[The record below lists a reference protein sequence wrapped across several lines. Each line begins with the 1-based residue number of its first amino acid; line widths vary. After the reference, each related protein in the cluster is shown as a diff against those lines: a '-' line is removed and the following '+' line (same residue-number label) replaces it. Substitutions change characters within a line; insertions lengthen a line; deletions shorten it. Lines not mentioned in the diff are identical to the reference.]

1 MSRRKQCRRCCSAAE
16 PVSWPPWVKES
27 VRNIPNRDQWSIT
40 FFGSVVVGI
49 LVGTTREDWC
59 LKCRLWNDETSPG
72 PRLIGSLSFSIR
84 GGGLCFSVVHLWSQS
99 FFCPTKI
106 HPPGTNKA
114 YLSNKCIRCLS
125 RPSVRL
131 LRGGDN
137 RRGAWKLWGQRGRGH
152 IQFHPP
158 RWSRVAPSSQYHTSR
173 RPHSG
178 SPNEHSCPHS
188 AWQWSPPLPLSCLT
202 MRNIAPIKPQ
212 RQWPRVGKG
221 VEVCA

>member
-1 MSRRKQCRRCCSAAE
+1 MSRTKRCRRCYAAAE
-16 PVSWPPWVKES
+16 TVPWPLWVKES
-27 VRNIPNRDQWSIT
+27 VKNISNRDQWSIS
-40 FFGSVVVGI
+40 FFLAVFVCSI

-59 LKCRLWNDETSPG
+59 LKCRLWNDETSPR
-72 PRLIGSLSFSIR
+72 PRLIASLSPSIR
-84 GGGLCFSVVHLWSQS
+84 GGGLCFSLVRLWSRS
-99 FFCPTKI
+99 FCCPNKI

-114 YLSNKCIRCLS
+114 HLSNKCICCLS

-137 RRGAWKLWGQRGRGH
+137 RRGAWKLWGQRGKGH

-158 RWSRVAPSSQYHTSR
+158 WWSVAAPSSQYRTSR
-173 RPHSG
+173 RPYSG

-188 AWQWSPPLPLSCLT
+188 AWQWSPPLPLSWLT

-212 RQWPRVGKG
+212 RQ
-221 VEVCA
+221 